1 MALQLRLARLEDN
14 VLGDADRSRIPSVPE
29 HFELRTPA
37 DVLKLL
43 QWQIAAVAR
52 DRRSSAVERARAI
65 GYLGALSLKAI
76 EADNLVARLEAL
88 EAALKRRAR
97 DGSKSA

>member
-14 VLGDADRSRIPSVPE
+14 VFAEAERALVPSVPE
-29 HFELRTPA
+29 QFELRTPA
-37 DVLKLL
+37 HVLQLL

-52 DRRSSAVERARAI
+52 DRRCSAVERARAI
-65 GYLGALSLKAI
+65 GYLGALSLKAM

-88 EAALKRRAR
+88 EEALKRRAR
-97 DGSKSA
+97 EGNKRA